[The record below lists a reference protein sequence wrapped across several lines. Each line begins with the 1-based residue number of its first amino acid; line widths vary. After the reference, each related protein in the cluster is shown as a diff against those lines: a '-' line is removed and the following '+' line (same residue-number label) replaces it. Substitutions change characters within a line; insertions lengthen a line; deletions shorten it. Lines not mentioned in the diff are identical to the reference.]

1 MERSEPRALGKC
13 AVTGLPQAAAAMWG
27 KGDDRMTRSRSITTA
42 ILTLAIVGAMSV
54 AWADAPPGPYFN
66 GFETNKAGW
75 FNFQGAT
82 VNRVQSG
89 SSSAYANGVPA
100 SSGNWYARLSQ
111 APNFDTCESGS
122 GTQRVYYG
130 PYTNWGGYSPIF
142 PPGGYATGVDIYLD
156 VDYAIAH
163 PDTRFD
169 WSSAISNTSGGFGR
183 DFVFN
188 VGTDPLGFVISGGN
202 NATRCGANP
211 ADPGHAPV
219 HVTESGWY
227 EFRHTFMGVSG
238 SPLIVR
244 LDLIQKSTNAV
255 IGTWIRTNPSDII
268 DVTVGGNRYGWFVQ
282 NEFDGLAIDNSYRT
296 GATSTPNCAI
306 KITNGGTIHADNLD
320 KATFGGNARSDG
332 QGVTSGQETY
342 QDHGPL
348 TPFTLKST
356 EVAAIICESDGTAR
370 ILGAATVDGTGS
382 HVFEIRVKDNGEPGS
397 NDTYRIRVPDMGY
410 DSGQHTLEGG
420 NIQVTTTT

>member
-1 MERSEPRALGKC
+1 MR
-13 AVTGLPQAAAAMWG
+13 
-27 KGDDRMTRSRSITTA
+27 RSRSITTA
-42 ILTLAIVGAMSV
+42 VLTLAIVAATSM

-75 FNFQGAT
+75 FNFEGAT
-82 VNRVQSG
+82 VNRVTSG
-89 SSSAYANGVPA
+89 SSSTYADGVAA
-100 SSGNWYARLSQ
+100 SDGNWYARLGQ
-111 APNFDTCESGS
+111 APNFDTCPSG
-122 GTQRVYYG
+122 GGPQRVYYG
-130 PYTNWGGYSPIF
+130 PYTNFGGYSPIF
-142 PPGGYATGVDIYLD
+142 PPGGYRTGVDVYLD
-156 VDYAIAH
+156 VPYAIAH

-169 WSSAISNTSGGFGR
+169 WSSAISDTSGGFRR

-188 VGTDPLGFVISGGN
+188 VGTDGSGFVISGSN

-211 ADPGHAPV
+211 YLGTPPV

-227 EFRHTFMGVSG
+227 EFRHTFSGVSG
-238 SPLIVR
+238 GPLIVT
-244 LDLIQKSTNAV
+244 LDLIQKSSGLV
-255 IGTWIRTNPSDII
+255 MGTWVRGDPTDII

-306 KITNGGTIHADNLD
+306 KITDGGTFHAANLD

-348 TPFTLKST
+348 RAFTLKSI
-356 EVAAIICESDGTAR
+356 EVAAIICESDGAAR

-382 HVFEIRVKDNGEPGS
+382 HVFEIRAKDNGEPGT
-397 NDTYRIRVPDMGY
+397 NDTYQIRVPDIAY
-410 DSGQHTLEGG
+410 DSGEHTLEGG
-420 NIQVTTTT
+420 NIQVTSSTS